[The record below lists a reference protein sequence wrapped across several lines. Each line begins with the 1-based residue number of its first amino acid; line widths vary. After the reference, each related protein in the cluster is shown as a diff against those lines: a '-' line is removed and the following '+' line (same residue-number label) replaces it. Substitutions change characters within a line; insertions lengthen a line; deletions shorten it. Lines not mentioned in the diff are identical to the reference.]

1 MDAKNIG
8 DSDNM
13 PNREELLQMAIEAA
27 RAGQKDGARVIFR
40 QILNQDRR
48 NQRAMMWMAKL
59 ADSKEERIRWLE
71 MAVSTNPDNVQAR
84 KELNRIRYTRA
95 ARENRTLVIF
105 GVIAVVL
112 ILVFII
118 AMVLLFMNRGV

>member
-1 MDAKNIG
+1 MAARNIG
-8 DSDNM
+8 EPDNS

-40 QILNQDRR
+40 QILEQDRR

-59 ADSKEERIRWLE
+59 ADTKAERVHWLE
-71 MAVSTNPDNVQAR
+71 MVVTAYPDNTNAR
-84 KELNRIRYTRA
+84 KELNRIQYRRA

-105 GVIAVVL
+105 GIIAVVL
-112 ILVFII
+112 IVAFVI
-118 AMVLLFMNRGV
+118 AIALLFVNRGF

>member
-1 MDAKNIG
+1 MSARNFG
-8 DSDNM
+8 DSDNS

-40 QILNQDRR
+40 QILEQDKR

-59 ADSKEERIRWLE
+59 SESKAERVHWLE
-71 MAVSTNPDNVQAR
+71 MVVNAYPENANAR
-84 KELNRIRYTRA
+84 KELNRIQYRRA

-105 GVIAVVL
+105 GIIAVVL
-112 ILVFII
+112 IVAFVI
-118 AMVLLFMNRGV
+118 AIALLFMNRGL

>member
-1 MDAKNIG
+1 MSARNNG
-8 DSDNM
+8 DSDNS

-40 QILNQDRR
+40 QILEQDKR

-59 ADSKEERIRWLE
+59 ADSKVERVHWLE
-71 MAVSTNPDNVQAR
+71 MVVNTHPDNVGAR
-84 KELNRIRYTRA
+84 KELNRIRYRRA

-105 GVIAVVL
+105 GIIAAVLIIAFVIA
-112 ILVFII
+112 I
-118 AMVLLFMNRGV
+118 ALLFMNRGL

>member
-1 MDAKNIG
+1 MAAKNVD

-40 QILNQDRR
+40 QILEQDKR

-71 MAVSTNPDNVQAR
+71 MVVSTNPDNITAR

>member
-118 AMVLLFMNRGV
+118 VMVLLFMNRGV